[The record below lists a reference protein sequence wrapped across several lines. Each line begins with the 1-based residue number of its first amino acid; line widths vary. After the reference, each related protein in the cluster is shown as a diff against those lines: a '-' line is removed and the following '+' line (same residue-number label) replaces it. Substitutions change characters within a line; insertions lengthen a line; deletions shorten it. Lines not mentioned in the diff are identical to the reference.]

1 MRGSRQA
8 RVWFAAATALTVL
21 AVACSGRSVNDASPS
36 GVGATVDLATTTP
49 AGTQPVDKVVWGV
62 YRETNSLDPI
72 YAFDYPENTVLAVL
86 CEPLLHQNPDG
97 SIVDGLAALTYP
109 DPLTMVFTLKP
120 GITFWDGKALTPED
134 VVYSLERNTDASLGG
149 FYGAT
154 FTSVKSIEAT
164 GVDKVTIKLSKPDYW
179 LPGELSSTPGWIVEK
194 AFVEAAGKDFGSA
207 TGGTMCTGAY
217 KLGSWKTGDVLQAL
231 ANDNYWNPDVKPLVR
246 EIDFKG
252 TPDEASLTSALQTGD
267 VNGYYAGGLTT
278 LDQLKTASSVSVVDG
293 SGWNTD
299 AFIVSSF
306 KGALGDVRVRQALST
321 ALDRQGI
328 IDAVY
333 KGAALMPRSLS
344 APGTWGYGREVFR
357 AAYDALPELTQNID
371 AAKQM
376 VEEAGAT
383 GETITLGMS
392 SELQNVAV
400 EAGAFQAAGEAIG
413 LNVKLHSVSAANY
426 INFFID
432 AKARA
437 EVDGFFT
444 TNYGDYA
451 DPAALLSTLV
461 LPDGSQNYTGY
472 DNPQVT
478 TLMTDARATAD
489 PDERA
494 QKVAD
499 AQKLSMLDMPW
510 IPVAFPDSVLIT
522 SSNLTGATASFAY
535 MFAPWAND
543 MGGK

>member
-451 DPAALLSTLV
+451 DPAALLATLV